1 MKINWYPSP
10 EFLAQAGHVLLGILS
25 VVWPRAMFDSFW
37 YPVGGTAAVLI
48 YMLIK
53 EFSYDIYLELEDV
66 RTGWKDVAY
75 LTGGILIG
83 WGSLYA
89 AGRI

>member
-10 EFLAQAGHVLLGILS
+10 EFLAQAGHVLLGVLA
-25 VVWPRAMFDSFW
+25 VVWPRAIGDSLW

-53 EFSYDIYLELEDV
+53 EFSFDIYLELEDV
-66 RTGWKDVAY
+66 KTGWKDVAY